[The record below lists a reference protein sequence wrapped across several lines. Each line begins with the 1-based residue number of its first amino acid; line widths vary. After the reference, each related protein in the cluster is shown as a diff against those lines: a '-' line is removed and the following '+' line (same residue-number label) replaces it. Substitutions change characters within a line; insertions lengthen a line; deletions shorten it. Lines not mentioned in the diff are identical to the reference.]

1 MRARRIAFSLIEAE
15 SGFRKIRNYAHLEY
29 LVEVLENFSPP
40 PEDGKIAE
48 MITHLLTKNT

>member
-1 MRARRIAFSLIEAE
+1 LIEAE
-15 SGFRKIRNYAHLEY
+15 SGFRKIRNYSHLEY